1 MSSLSP
7 ITASTV
13 DQVLTGPAQRG
24 NASRVDFDQL
34 LAPASTP
41 TANSGNPS
49 ELLAALSQAPSETLS
64 APDSNFGPD
73 ITTAI
78 PLSQAPSQTL
88 SAPENNFGPDI
99 TAAKNNSQTQAQTQA
114 QNQAQPQAQNQEVTG
129 VGHSAIGSH
138 ADCQYHYDDDDDDDD
153 DDSSSDQ
160 PNPGHPANGAQLI
173 QDWNQL
179 ALDLCTAASR
189 GPTISSRVYALVNAA
204 LYDAWAAFDK
214 EAQGSIV
221 DLQRPLGQPSEV
233 RTVAAMA
240 TAAHDVLV
248 SVGATLFAG
257 GILPTNLLQR
267 ADALLLQAFEALPS
281 SWRGQRA
288 AAVAQDIGQQVGAG
302 INAWANLDGANQ
314 AGNYTDTTGYTPAAS
329 VFDPNAPIPTIDSN
343 WQPLT
348 NAAGVT
354 QKALT
359 PHWGQVVPFAIGSG
373 AALVPDSILTP
384 YDANGQLNPA
394 FVAELNQ
401 VLNFSMNLTAEQK
414 AIAEFWEQGPGSSFP
429 PGLWMAFTNQ
439 LIGGQSMGLEQAM
452 KLSFGVSQALFD
464 ASIAAWATKYT
475 FDSVRPITAM
485 RQLYFNQSV
494 GPDGMPLSDWRGAP
508 ILGQEWQPYQNPNA
522 LTPNFPDLPSGHSTY
537 STAAAGVLRNL
548 LGSNVFGQSV
558 TLADSAS
565 RFDPNGFDGVAG
577 SGDPITLSWAT
588 FSQAA
593 EQAGLS
599 RLLGGIHFNDGNL
612 QGQIIGAQ
620 VGAITNAKLDLLF
633 NSSPVPSQT
642 ASQLFGTMEA
652 DILDTITAPTGLQ
665 EIYGFGGNDLLIGG
679 GNGTQYWDLFGGDGV
694 DSFLIKAG
702 GSTLVRDY
710 QIGETIKFD
719 ASLLPMV
726 SDLSAVQ
733 ISNSV
738 GETAQAFT
746 HLSFNG
752 QALVGLDGVWNIDQL
767 SLGFDTSPLPA
778 TSDLGPL
785 QINNSAGEIAQPFTP
800 LSPINTDQFST
811 GLA

>member
-1 MSSLSP
+1 MPPQIQVVPSTIDPLLSP
-7 ITASTV
+7 DTHQGDSSSVDFEQLIASVSTATASS
-13 DQVLTGPAQRG
+13 DNSSQVLATLG
-24 NASRVDFDQL
+24 
-34 LAPASTP
+34 
-41 TANSGNPS
+41 
-49 ELLAALSQAPSETLS
+49 QAPSETLS
-64 APDSNFGPD
+64 APGNRSRPATNP
-73 ITTAI
+73 
-78 PLSQAPSQTL
+78 PC
-88 SAPENNFGPDI
+88 E
-99 TAAKNNSQTQAQTQA
+99 NSQVPAA
-114 QNQAQPQAQNQEVTG
+114 EHQEPNG
-129 VGHSAIGSH
+129 PRHWAHWSPS
-138 ADCQYHYDDDDDDDD
+138 DDDDDDDD
-153 DDSSSDQ
+153 DDDQSSSDQ
-160 PNPGHPANGAQLI
+160 SSSDQSGPNQPANGAQLI
-173 QDWNQL
+173 QDWNKL
-179 ALDLCTAASR
+179 TLDLAIAASR

-214 EAQGSIV
+214 NAQGSIV
-221 DLQRPLGQPSEV
+221 DLQRPLGWPSEV

-240 TAAHDVLV
+240 MAAHDVLV
-248 SVGATLFAG
+248 SVGATLFPG
-257 GILPTNLLQR
+257 GILPPNLLQR
-267 ADALLLQAFEALPS
+267 ADALLLQAFEALPPG
-281 SWRGQRA
+281 WRGQRA
-288 AAVAQDIGQQVGAG
+288 AAVARDIGQQVGAG
-302 INAWANLDGANQ
+302 INAWAGLDGANQ
-314 AGNYTDTTGYTPAAS
+314 AGNYADTTGYTPAPS
-329 VFDPNAPIPTIDSN
+329 VFDPNAPIRTIDSN

-359 PHWGQVVPFAIGSG
+359 PHWGHVAPFAIGSG
-373 AALVPDSILTP
+373 AALIPDSNVTP

-439 LIGGQSMGLEQAM
+439 LIGSQSMGLEQAV

-475 FDSVRPITAM
+475 FDSVRPITAI

-494 GPDGMPLSDWRGAP
+494 GPDGVPLSDWRGAP
-508 ILGQEWQPYQNPNA
+508 ILGQQWQPYQNPNA
-522 LTPNFPDLPSGHSTY
+522 LTPNFPDVVSGHSTY

-593 EQAGLS
+593 EQAGMS

-633 NSSPVPSQT
+633 SGNVDPSLPLAHLSQA

-679 GNGTQYWDLFGGDGV
+679 GNGTQYWDLFGGDGI

-710 QIGETIKFD
+710 QIGETIRFD
-719 ASLLPMV
+719 ASLLAFN
-726 SDLSAVQ
+726 DLGAVQ
-733 ISNSV
+733 INNSV
-738 GETAQAFT
+738 GEAAQSFT
-746 HLSFNG
+746 HLSFQG
-752 QALVGLDGVWNIDQL
+752 QTLVSLDGTWNRDQL
-767 SLGFDTSPLPA
+767 ILV
-778 TSDLGPL
+778 
-785 QINNSAGEIAQPFTP
+785 
-800 LSPINTDQFST
+800 
-811 GLA
+811 